1 MLPPYEIKAK
11 DFTHVLR
18 GYAVEEV
25 DEYCAFALD
34 KYTELYRENDALE
47 QRIASLEAELAH
59 FREDE
64 ESIRSALV
72 DAKRASTRIVEEA
85 TERSKVILH
94 SAKLNCDRILS
105 EFRSAVSEER
115 DELLLLRAMVKKF
128 KDDLFATYKTHIEY
142 IERIAPELDSLDESE
157 FSDEA
162 VLRLA
167 VESIKGSIR
176 EDVSTTDGDV
186 PLPTDGADASGA
198 ADGAVAT
205 AAADGDSAAGVAVP
219 NGAATNGAA
228 NAETENATGGNAET
242 ADDAADA
249 CDDST
254 VTDEVGAVDAEN
266 IESDDIAADGAE
278 NIAYDDAAADGAEL
292 ADNAAGADGGI
303 PVIAAAASGTV
314 DGATNGA
321 VSGAADDIVSGAASG
336 AADGSAGVSAG
347 AAASNTAD
355 STAAEQMSIFSD
367 EDELILERGGLGGF
381 DAESADDEEDDF
393 LAFPEELTSH
403 GDDTESDAIGDLLS
417 DIRDDSNG

>member
-11 DFTHVLR
+11 EFTHVLR

-47 QRIASLEAELAH
+47 QKIASLEAELAH

-128 KDDLFATYKTHIEY
+128 KDDLFSAYKTQIEY
-142 IERIAPELDSLDESE
+142 IERIAPELDSLDDSE

-176 EDVSTTDGDV
+176 EDESTADGDI
-186 PLPTDGADASGA
+186 PLPTDDAASDAAEESAQIDSDTAESEASETAGTDELTGQTDSAAEGDVQNADGAAYAAENGGAADEANGDA
-198 ADGAVAT
+198 ADGAALDAV
-205 AAADGDSAAGVAVP
+205 DDEQIDSA
-219 NGAATNGAA
+219 
-228 NAETENATGGNAET
+228 GG
-242 ADDAADA
+242 
-249 CDDST
+249 
-254 VTDEVGAVDAEN
+254 
-266 IESDDIAADGAE
+266 
-278 NIAYDDAAADGAEL
+278 
-292 ADNAAGADGGI
+292 
-303 PVIAAAASGTV
+303 
-314 DGATNGA
+314 
-321 VSGAADDIVSGAASG
+321 ADDIPTDGDAPDDMDADIAEDGADSSGPASNNASVG
-336 AADGSAGVSAG
+336 TETSIPVMNADSGTAGV
-347 AAASNTAD
+347 
-355 STAAEQMSIFSD
+355 QMSLFSD
-367 EDELILERGGLGGF
+367 EDELVLERSELGGF
-381 DAESADDEEDDF
+381 DAEMPDENDEDDDF
-393 LAFPEELTSH
+393 LAFPEELGSAPDNST
-403 GDDTESDAIGDLLS
+403 GDELNSLID
-417 DIRDDSNG
+417 DIRGEEDD

>member
-11 DFTHVLR
+11 EFTHVLR

-47 QRIASLEAELAH
+47 QKIASLEAELAH

-128 KDDLFATYKTHIEY
+128 KDDLFSAYKTHIEY

-176 EDVSTTDGDV
+176 EDESTADGDI
-186 PLPTDGADASGA
+186 PLPTDDAASDAAEEAAQIDSDTAESEATETAGTDELTGRTDSAAEGDVQNADGAAYAAENGGAADESNGDA
-198 ADGAVAT
+198 ADGAALDAV
-205 AAADGDSAAGVAVP
+205 DDEQIDSA
-219 NGAATNGAA
+219 
-228 NAETENATGGNAET
+228 GG
-242 ADDAADA
+242 
-249 CDDST
+249 
-254 VTDEVGAVDAEN
+254 
-266 IESDDIAADGAE
+266 
-278 NIAYDDAAADGAEL
+278 
-292 ADNAAGADGGI
+292 
-303 PVIAAAASGTV
+303 
-314 DGATNGA
+314 
-321 VSGAADDIVSGAASG
+321 ADDIPTDGDAPDDMDADIAEDGADSSGPASNNASVG
-336 AADGSAGVSAG
+336 TETSIPVMNADSGTAGV
-347 AAASNTAD
+347 
-355 STAAEQMSIFSD
+355 QMSLFSD
-367 EDELILERGGLGGF
+367 EDELVLERSELGGF
-381 DAESADDEEDDF
+381 DAEMPDENDEDDDF
-393 LAFPEELTSH
+393 LAFPEELGSAPDNST
-403 GDDTESDAIGDLLS
+403 GDELNSLIDDIRGESDD
-417 DIRDDSNG
+417 

>member
-11 DFTHVLR
+11 EFTHVLR

-47 QRIASLEAELAH
+47 QKIASLEAELAH

-128 KDDLFATYKTHIEY
+128 KDDLFSAYKTHIEY

-176 EDVSTTDGDV
+176 EDESTADGDI
-186 PLPTDGADASGA
+186 PLPTDDAASDAAEEAAQIDSDTAESEATETAGTDELTGQTDSAAEGDVQNADGAAYAAENGGVADESNGDA
-198 ADGAVAT
+198 ADGAALDAV
-205 AAADGDSAAGVAVP
+205 DDEQIDSA
-219 NGAATNGAA
+219 
-228 NAETENATGGNAET
+228 GG
-242 ADDAADA
+242 
-249 CDDST
+249 
-254 VTDEVGAVDAEN
+254 
-266 IESDDIAADGAE
+266 
-278 NIAYDDAAADGAEL
+278 
-292 ADNAAGADGGI
+292 
-303 PVIAAAASGTV
+303 
-314 DGATNGA
+314 
-321 VSGAADDIVSGAASG
+321 ADDIPTDGDAPDDMDADIAEDGADSS
-336 AADGSAGVSAG
+336 GSASNN
-347 AAASNTAD
+347 ASVGTETSIPVMNAD
-355 STAAEQMSIFSD
+355 SGTAGVQMSLFSD
-367 EDELILERGGLGGF
+367 EDELVLERSELGGF
-381 DAESADDEEDDF
+381 DAEMPDENDEDDDF
-393 LAFPEELTSH
+393 LAFPEELGSAPDNST
-403 GDDTESDAIGDLLS
+403 GDELNSLIDDIRGESDD
-417 DIRDDSNG
+417 

>member
-11 DFTHVLR
+11 EFTHVLR

-47 QRIASLEAELAH
+47 QKIASLEAELAH

-128 KDDLFATYKTHIEY
+128 KDDLFSAYKTHIEY

-176 EDVSTTDGDV
+176 EDESTADGDI
-186 PLPTDGADASGA
+186 PLPTDDAASDAAEEATQIDSDTAESEATETAGTDELTGQTGSAAEGDVQNADGAAYAAENGGVADESNGDA
-198 ADGAVAT
+198 ADGAALDAV
-205 AAADGDSAAGVAVP
+205 DDEQIDSA
-219 NGAATNGAA
+219 
-228 NAETENATGGNAET
+228 GG
-242 ADDAADA
+242 
-249 CDDST
+249 
-254 VTDEVGAVDAEN
+254 
-266 IESDDIAADGAE
+266 
-278 NIAYDDAAADGAEL
+278 
-292 ADNAAGADGGI
+292 
-303 PVIAAAASGTV
+303 
-314 DGATNGA
+314 
-321 VSGAADDIVSGAASG
+321 ADDIPTDGDAPDDMDADIAEDGADSSGP
-336 AADGSAGVSAG
+336 
-347 AAASNTAD
+347 ASNNASVGTETSIPVMNAD
-355 STAAEQMSIFSD
+355 SGTAGGQMSLFSD
-367 EDELILERGGLGGF
+367 EDELVLERSELGGF
-381 DAESADDEEDDF
+381 DAEMPDENDEDDDF
-393 LAFPEELTSH
+393 LAFPEELGSAPDNST
-403 GDDTESDAIGDLLS
+403 GDELNSLIDDIRGESDD
-417 DIRDDSNG
+417 

>member
-11 DFTHVLR
+11 EFTHVLR

-47 QRIASLEAELAH
+47 QKIASLEAELAH

-128 KDDLFATYKTHIEY
+128 KDDLFSAYKTHIEY

-176 EDVSTTDGDV
+176 EDESTADGDI
-186 PLPTDGADASGA
+186 PLPTDDAASDAAEEAAQIDSDTAESEATETAGTDELTGQTDSAAEGDVQNADGAAYAAENGGVADESNGDA
-198 ADGAVAT
+198 ADGAAFDAV
-205 AAADGDSAAGVAVP
+205 DDEQIDSA
-219 NGAATNGAA
+219 
-228 NAETENATGGNAET
+228 GG
-242 ADDAADA
+242 
-249 CDDST
+249 
-254 VTDEVGAVDAEN
+254 
-266 IESDDIAADGAE
+266 
-278 NIAYDDAAADGAEL
+278 
-292 ADNAAGADGGI
+292 
-303 PVIAAAASGTV
+303 
-314 DGATNGA
+314 
-321 VSGAADDIVSGAASG
+321 ADDIPTDGDAPDDMDADIAEDGADSS
-336 AADGSAGVSAG
+336 GSASNN
-347 AAASNTAD
+347 ASVGTETSIPVMNAD
-355 STAAEQMSIFSD
+355 SGTAGVQMSLFSD
-367 EDELILERGGLGGF
+367 EDELVLERSELGGF
-381 DAESADDEEDDF
+381 DAEMPDENDEDDDF
-393 LAFPEELTSH
+393 LAFPEELGSAPDNST
-403 GDDTESDAIGDLLS
+403 GDELNSLLDDIRGESDD
-417 DIRDDSNG
+417 

>member
-11 DFTHVLR
+11 EFTHVLR

-47 QRIASLEAELAH
+47 QKIASLEAELAH

-128 KDDLFATYKTHIEY
+128 KDDLFFAYKTHIEY

-176 EDVSTTDGDV
+176 EDESTADGDI
-186 PLPTDGADASGA
+186 PLPTDDAASDAAEEAAQIDSDTAESEATETAGTDELTGQTDSAAEGDVQNADGAAYAAENGGAADESNGDA
-198 ADGAVAT
+198 ADGAALDAV
-205 AAADGDSAAGVAVP
+205 DDEQIDSA
-219 NGAATNGAA
+219 
-228 NAETENATGGNAET
+228 GG
-242 ADDAADA
+242 
-249 CDDST
+249 
-254 VTDEVGAVDAEN
+254 
-266 IESDDIAADGAE
+266 
-278 NIAYDDAAADGAEL
+278 
-292 ADNAAGADGGI
+292 
-303 PVIAAAASGTV
+303 
-314 DGATNGA
+314 
-321 VSGAADDIVSGAASG
+321 ADDIPTDGDAPDDMDADIAEDGADSSGPASNNASVG
-336 AADGSAGVSAG
+336 TETSIPVMNADSGIAGV
-347 AAASNTAD
+347 
-355 STAAEQMSIFSD
+355 QMSLFSD
-367 EDELILERGGLGGF
+367 EDELVLERSELGGF
-381 DAESADDEEDDF
+381 DAEMPDENDEDDDF
-393 LAFPEELTSH
+393 LAFPEELGSAPDNST
-403 GDDTESDAIGDLLS
+403 GDELNSLLD
-417 DIRDDSNG
+417 DIRGGPDD

>member
-198 ADGAVAT
+198 AANVT
-205 AAADGDSAAGVAVP
+205 AETTDDSAVSA
-219 NGAATNGAA
+219 AATNDAA
-228 NAETENATGGNAET
+228 NAETENATGNIAET
-242 ADDAADA
+242 ADDAAEASDA
-249 CDDST
+249 PA
-254 VTDEVGAVDAEN
+254 VTDEGGATEEVGTVDDGHETDETGAVDAEN
-266 IESDDIAADGAE
+266 IEPDG
-278 NIAYDDAAADGAEL
+278 I
-292 ADNAAGADGGI
+292 
-303 PVIAAAASGTV
+303 ASG
-314 DGATNGA
+314 
-321 VSGAADDIVSGAASG
+321 SAD
-336 AADGSAGVSAG
+336 

-355 STAAEQMSIFSD
+355 STAAEQMSLFSD
-367 EDELILERGGLGGF
+367 EDELILDRGEPGVF

-403 GDDTESDAIGDLLS
+403 SDDTESDAIGDLLS

>member
-11 DFTHVLR
+11 EFTHVLR

-25 DEYCAFALD
+25 DEYCTFALD

-47 QRIASLEAELAH
+47 QKIASLESELAH

-128 KDDLFATYKTHIEY
+128 KDDLFSAYKTHIEY

-176 EDVSTTDGDV
+176 EDESTADGDI
-186 PLPTDGADASGA
+186 PLPTDDAASDAAEEATQIDSDTAESEATETAGTDELTGQTDSAAEGDVQNADGAAYAAENGGVADESNGDA
-198 ADGAVAT
+198 ADGAALDAV
-205 AAADGDSAAGVAVP
+205 DDEQIDSA
-219 NGAATNGAA
+219 
-228 NAETENATGGNAET
+228 GG
-242 ADDAADA
+242 
-249 CDDST
+249 
-254 VTDEVGAVDAEN
+254 
-266 IESDDIAADGAE
+266 
-278 NIAYDDAAADGAEL
+278 
-292 ADNAAGADGGI
+292 
-303 PVIAAAASGTV
+303 
-314 DGATNGA
+314 
-321 VSGAADDIVSGAASG
+321 ADDIPTDGDAPDDMDADIAEDGADSSGPASNNASVG
-336 AADGSAGVSAG
+336 TETSIPVMNSDSGTAGV
-347 AAASNTAD
+347 
-355 STAAEQMSIFSD
+355 QMSLFSD
-367 EDELILERGGLGGF
+367 EDELVLERSELGGF
-381 DAESADDEEDDF
+381 DAEMPDENDEDDDF
-393 LAFPEELTSH
+393 LAFPEELGSAPDNST
-403 GDDTESDAIGDLLS
+403 GDELNSLIDDIRGESDD
-417 DIRDDSNG
+417 

>member
-11 DFTHVLR
+11 EFTHVLR

-47 QRIASLEAELAH
+47 QKIASLEAELAH

-128 KDDLFATYKTHIEY
+128 KDDLFSAYKTHIEY

-176 EDVSTTDGDV
+176 EDESTADGDI
-186 PLPTDGADASGA
+186 PLPTDDAASDAAEEAAQIDSDTAESEATETAGTDELTGQTDSAAEGDVQNADGAAYAAENGGVADESNGDA
-198 ADGAVAT
+198 ADGAALDAV
-205 AAADGDSAAGVAVP
+205 DDEQIDSA
-219 NGAATNGAA
+219 
-228 NAETENATGGNAET
+228 GG
-242 ADDAADA
+242 
-249 CDDST
+249 
-254 VTDEVGAVDAEN
+254 
-266 IESDDIAADGAE
+266 
-278 NIAYDDAAADGAEL
+278 
-292 ADNAAGADGGI
+292 
-303 PVIAAAASGTV
+303 
-314 DGATNGA
+314 
-321 VSGAADDIVSGAASG
+321 ADDIPTDGDAPDDMDADIAEDSADSSGPASNNASVG
-336 AADGSAGVSAG
+336 TETSIPVMNADSGTAGV
-347 AAASNTAD
+347 
-355 STAAEQMSIFSD
+355 QMSLFSD
-367 EDELILERGGLGGF
+367 EDELVLERSELGGF
-381 DAESADDEEDDF
+381 DAEMPDENDEDDDF
-393 LAFPEELTSH
+393 LAFPEELGSAPDNST
-403 GDDTESDAIGDLLS
+403 GDELNSLLD
-417 DIRDDSNG
+417 DIRGGSDD

>member
-11 DFTHVLR
+11 EFTHVLR

-47 QRIASLEAELAH
+47 QKIASLEAELAH

-128 KDDLFATYKTHIEY
+128 KDDLFSAYKTHIEY

-176 EDVSTTDGDV
+176 EDESTADGDI
-186 PLPTDGADASGA
+186 PLPTDDAASDAAEEAAQIDSDTAESEATETAGTDELTGQTDSAAEGDVQNADGAAYAAENGGVADESNGDA
-198 ADGAVAT
+198 ADGAALDAV
-205 AAADGDSAAGVAVP
+205 DDEQIDSA
-219 NGAATNGAA
+219 
-228 NAETENATGGNAET
+228 GG
-242 ADDAADA
+242 
-249 CDDST
+249 
-254 VTDEVGAVDAEN
+254 
-266 IESDDIAADGAE
+266 
-278 NIAYDDAAADGAEL
+278 
-292 ADNAAGADGGI
+292 
-303 PVIAAAASGTV
+303 
-314 DGATNGA
+314 
-321 VSGAADDIVSGAASG
+321 ADDIPTDGDAPDDMDADIAEDGADSSGPASNNASVG
-336 AADGSAGVSAG
+336 TETSITVMNADSGTAGV
-347 AAASNTAD
+347 
-355 STAAEQMSIFSD
+355 QMSLFSD
-367 EDELILERGGLGGF
+367 EDELVLERSELGGF
-381 DAESADDEEDDF
+381 DAEMPDENDEDDDF
-393 LAFPEELTSH
+393 LAFPEELGSAPDNST
-403 GDDTESDAIGDLLS
+403 GDELNSLLDDIRGESDD
-417 DIRDDSNG
+417 

>member
-11 DFTHVLR
+11 EFTHVLR

-47 QRIASLEAELAH
+47 QKIASLEAELAH

-128 KDDLFATYKTHIEY
+128 KDDLFSAYKTHIEY

-176 EDVSTTDGDV
+176 EDESTADGDI
-186 PLPTDGADASGA
+186 PLPTDDAASDAAEEAAQIDSDTAESEATEIAGTDELTGQTDSAAEGDVQNADGAAYAAENGGVADESNGDA
-198 ADGAVAT
+198 ADGAALDAV
-205 AAADGDSAAGVAVP
+205 DDEQIDSA
-219 NGAATNGAA
+219 
-228 NAETENATGGNAET
+228 GG
-242 ADDAADA
+242 
-249 CDDST
+249 
-254 VTDEVGAVDAEN
+254 
-266 IESDDIAADGAE
+266 
-278 NIAYDDAAADGAEL
+278 
-292 ADNAAGADGGI
+292 
-303 PVIAAAASGTV
+303 
-314 DGATNGA
+314 
-321 VSGAADDIVSGAASG
+321 ADDIPTDGDAPDDMDADIAEDGADSS
-336 AADGSAGVSAG
+336 GSASNN
-347 AAASNTAD
+347 ASVGTETSIPVMNAD
-355 STAAEQMSIFSD
+355 SGTAGVQMSLFSD
-367 EDELILERGGLGGF
+367 EDELVLERSELGGF
-381 DAESADDEEDDF
+381 DAEMPDENDEDDDF
-393 LAFPEELTSH
+393 LAFPEELGSAPDNST
-403 GDDTESDAIGDLLS
+403 GDELNSLLD
-417 DIRDDSNG
+417 DIRGGSDD

>member
-11 DFTHVLR
+11 EFTHVLR

-47 QRIASLEAELAH
+47 QKIASLEAELAH

-128 KDDLFATYKTHIEY
+128 KDDLFSAYKTHIEY

-176 EDVSTTDGDV
+176 EDESTADGDI
-186 PLPTDGADASGA
+186 PLPTDDAASDAAEEATQIDSDTAESEATETAGTDELTGQTDSAAECDVQNADGAAYAAENGGVADESNGDA
-198 ADGAVAT
+198 ADGAALDAV
-205 AAADGDSAAGVAVP
+205 DDEQIDSA
-219 NGAATNGAA
+219 
-228 NAETENATGGNAET
+228 GG
-242 ADDAADA
+242 
-249 CDDST
+249 
-254 VTDEVGAVDAEN
+254 
-266 IESDDIAADGAE
+266 
-278 NIAYDDAAADGAEL
+278 
-292 ADNAAGADGGI
+292 
-303 PVIAAAASGTV
+303 
-314 DGATNGA
+314 
-321 VSGAADDIVSGAASG
+321 ADDIPTDGDAPDDMDADIAEDGADSSGPASNNASVG
-336 AADGSAGVSAG
+336 TETSIPVMNSDSGTAGV
-347 AAASNTAD
+347 
-355 STAAEQMSIFSD
+355 QMSLFSD
-367 EDELILERGGLGGF
+367 EDELVLERSELGGF
-381 DAESADDEEDDF
+381 DAEMPDENDEDDDF
-393 LAFPEELTSH
+393 LAFPEELGSAPDNST
-403 GDDTESDAIGDLLS
+403 GDELNSLIDDIRGESDD
-417 DIRDDSNG
+417 

>member
-11 DFTHVLR
+11 EFTHVLR

-47 QRIASLEAELAH
+47 QKIASLEAELAH

-128 KDDLFATYKTHIEY
+128 KDDLFSAYKTHIEY

-157 FSDEA
+157 FSDDA

-176 EDVSTTDGDV
+176 EDESTADGDI
-186 PLPTDGADASGA
+186 PLPTDDAASDAAEEAAQIDSDTAESEATETAGTDELTGQTDSAAEGDVQNADGAAYAAENGGVADESNGDA
-198 ADGAVAT
+198 ADGAALDAV
-205 AAADGDSAAGVAVP
+205 DDEQIDSA
-219 NGAATNGAA
+219 
-228 NAETENATGGNAET
+228 GG
-242 ADDAADA
+242 
-249 CDDST
+249 
-254 VTDEVGAVDAEN
+254 
-266 IESDDIAADGAE
+266 
-278 NIAYDDAAADGAEL
+278 
-292 ADNAAGADGGI
+292 
-303 PVIAAAASGTV
+303 
-314 DGATNGA
+314 
-321 VSGAADDIVSGAASG
+321 ADDIPTDGDAPDDMDADIAEDGADSSGPASNNASVG
-336 AADGSAGVSAG
+336 TETSIPVMNADSGTAGV
-347 AAASNTAD
+347 
-355 STAAEQMSIFSD
+355 QMSLFSD
-367 EDELILERGGLGGF
+367 EDELVLERSELGGF
-381 DAESADDEEDDF
+381 DAEMPDENDEDDDF
-393 LAFPEELTSH
+393 LAFPEELGSAPDNST
-403 GDDTESDAIGDLLS
+403 GDELNSLLDDIRGESDD
-417 DIRDDSNG
+417 

>member
-11 DFTHVLR
+11 EFTHVLR

-47 QRIASLEAELAH
+47 QKIASLEAELAH

-105 EFRSAVSEER
+105 ECRSAVSEER

-128 KDDLFATYKTHIEY
+128 KDDLFSAYKTHIEY

-176 EDVSTTDGDV
+176 EDESTADGDI
-186 PLPTDGADASGA
+186 PLPTDDAASDAAEEAAQIDSDTAESEATETAGTDELTGQTDSAAEGDVQNADGAAYAAENGGVADESNGDA
-198 ADGAVAT
+198 ADGAALDAV
-205 AAADGDSAAGVAVP
+205 DDEQIDSA
-219 NGAATNGAA
+219 
-228 NAETENATGGNAET
+228 GG
-242 ADDAADA
+242 
-249 CDDST
+249 
-254 VTDEVGAVDAEN
+254 
-266 IESDDIAADGAE
+266 
-278 NIAYDDAAADGAEL
+278 
-292 ADNAAGADGGI
+292 
-303 PVIAAAASGTV
+303 
-314 DGATNGA
+314 
-321 VSGAADDIVSGAASG
+321 ADDIPTDGDAPDDMDADIAEDGADSSGPASNNASVG
-336 AADGSAGVSAG
+336 TETSIPVMNADSGTAGV
-347 AAASNTAD
+347 
-355 STAAEQMSIFSD
+355 QMSLFSD
-367 EDELILERGGLGGF
+367 EDELVLERSELGGF
-381 DAESADDEEDDF
+381 DAEMPDENDEDDDF
-393 LAFPEELTSH
+393 LAFPEELGSAPDNST
-403 GDDTESDAIGDLLS
+403 GDELNSLLDDIRGESDD
-417 DIRDDSNG
+417 

>member
-11 DFTHVLR
+11 EFTHVLR

-47 QRIASLEAELAH
+47 QKIASLEAELAH

-128 KDDLFATYKTHIEY
+128 KDDLFSAYKTHIEY

-176 EDVSTTDGDV
+176 EDESTADGDI
-186 PLPTDGADASGA
+186 PLPTDDAASDAAEEAAQIDSDTAESEATETAGTDELTGQTDSAAEGDVQNADGAAYAAENGGVADDSNGDA
-198 ADGAVAT
+198 ADGAALDAV
-205 AAADGDSAAGVAVP
+205 DDEQIDSA
-219 NGAATNGAA
+219 
-228 NAETENATGGNAET
+228 GG
-242 ADDAADA
+242 
-249 CDDST
+249 
-254 VTDEVGAVDAEN
+254 
-266 IESDDIAADGAE
+266 
-278 NIAYDDAAADGAEL
+278 
-292 ADNAAGADGGI
+292 
-303 PVIAAAASGTV
+303 
-314 DGATNGA
+314 
-321 VSGAADDIVSGAASG
+321 ADDIPTDGDAPDDMDADIAEDGADSSGPASNNASVG
-336 AADGSAGVSAG
+336 TETSIPVMNADSGTAGV
-347 AAASNTAD
+347 
-355 STAAEQMSIFSD
+355 QMSLFSD
-367 EDELILERGGLGGF
+367 EDELVLERSELGGF
-381 DAESADDEEDDF
+381 DAEMPDENDEDDDF
-393 LAFPEELTSH
+393 LAFPEELGSAPDNST
-403 GDDTESDAIGDLLS
+403 GDELNSLLDDIRGESDD
-417 DIRDDSNG
+417 

>member
-11 DFTHVLR
+11 EFTHVLR

-47 QRIASLEAELAH
+47 QKIASLEAELAH

-128 KDDLFATYKTHIEY
+128 KDDLFSAYKTHIEY

-176 EDVSTTDGDV
+176 EDESTADGDI
-186 PLPTDGADASGA
+186 PLPTDDAASDAAEEAAQIDSDTAESEATETAGTDELTGQTDSAAEGDVQNADGAADAAENGGAADESNGDA
-198 ADGAVAT
+198 ADGAALDAV
-205 AAADGDSAAGVAVP
+205 DDEQIDSA
-219 NGAATNGAA
+219 
-228 NAETENATGGNAET
+228 GG
-242 ADDAADA
+242 
-249 CDDST
+249 
-254 VTDEVGAVDAEN
+254 
-266 IESDDIAADGAE
+266 
-278 NIAYDDAAADGAEL
+278 
-292 ADNAAGADGGI
+292 
-303 PVIAAAASGTV
+303 
-314 DGATNGA
+314 
-321 VSGAADDIVSGAASG
+321 ADDIPTDGDAPDDMDADIAEDGADSSGPASNNASVG
-336 AADGSAGVSAG
+336 TETSIPVMNADSGTAGV
-347 AAASNTAD
+347 
-355 STAAEQMSIFSD
+355 QMSLFSD
-367 EDELILERGGLGGF
+367 EDELVLERSELGGGF
-381 DAESADDEEDDF
+381 DAEMPDENDEDDDF
-393 LAFPEELTSH
+393 LAFPEELGSAPDNST
-403 GDDTESDAIGDLLS
+403 GDELNSLLDDIRGESDG
-417 DIRDDSNG
+417 

>member
-1 MLPPYEIKAK
+1 M
-11 DFTHVLR
+11 LR

-47 QRIASLEAELAH
+47 QKIASLEAELAH

-128 KDDLFATYKTHIEY
+128 KDDLFSAYKTHIEY

-176 EDVSTTDGDV
+176 EDESTADGDI
-186 PLPTDGADASGA
+186 PLPTDDAASDAAEEAAQIDSDTAESEATETAGTDELTGQTDSAAEGDVQNADGAAYAAENGGVADESNGDA
-198 ADGAVAT
+198 ADGAALDAV
-205 AAADGDSAAGVAVP
+205 DDEQIDSA
-219 NGAATNGAA
+219 
-228 NAETENATGGNAET
+228 GG
-242 ADDAADA
+242 
-249 CDDST
+249 
-254 VTDEVGAVDAEN
+254 
-266 IESDDIAADGAE
+266 
-278 NIAYDDAAADGAEL
+278 
-292 ADNAAGADGGI
+292 
-303 PVIAAAASGTV
+303 
-314 DGATNGA
+314 
-321 VSGAADDIVSGAASG
+321 ADDIPTDGDAPDDMDADIAEDGADSSGPASNNASVG
-336 AADGSAGVSAG
+336 TETSIPVMNADSGTAGV
-347 AAASNTAD
+347 
-355 STAAEQMSIFSD
+355 QMSLFSD
-367 EDELILERGGLGGF
+367 EDELVLERSELGGF
-381 DAESADDEEDDF
+381 DAEMPDENDEDDDF
-393 LAFPEELTSH
+393 LAFPEELGSSPDNST
-403 GDDTESDAIGDLLS
+403 GDELNSLLDDIRGESDD
-417 DIRDDSNG
+417 

>member
-11 DFTHVLR
+11 EFTHVLR

-47 QRIASLEAELAH
+47 QKIASLEAELAH

-128 KDDLFATYKTHIEY
+128 KDDLFSAYKTHIEY

-176 EDVSTTDGDV
+176 EDESTADGDI
-186 PLPTDGADASGA
+186 PLPTDDAASDAAEEATQIDSDTAESEATETAGTDELTGQTDSAAEGDVQNADGAAYAAENGGVADESNGDA
-198 ADGAVAT
+198 ADGAALDAV
-205 AAADGDSAAGVAVP
+205 DDEQIDSA
-219 NGAATNGAA
+219 
-228 NAETENATGGNAET
+228 GG
-242 ADDAADA
+242 
-249 CDDST
+249 
-254 VTDEVGAVDAEN
+254 
-266 IESDDIAADGAE
+266 
-278 NIAYDDAAADGAEL
+278 
-292 ADNAAGADGGI
+292 
-303 PVIAAAASGTV
+303 
-314 DGATNGA
+314 
-321 VSGAADDIVSGAASG
+321 ADDIPTDGDAPDDMDADIAEDGADSS
-336 AADGSAGVSAG
+336 GSASNN
-347 AAASNTAD
+347 ASVGTETSIPVMNAD
-355 STAAEQMSIFSD
+355 SGTAGVQMSLFSD
-367 EDELILERGGLGGF
+367 EDELVLERSELGGF
-381 DAESADDEEDDF
+381 DAEMPDENDEDDDF
-393 LAFPEELTSH
+393 LAFPEELGSAPDNST
-403 GDDTESDAIGDLLS
+403 GDELNSLIDDIRGESDD
-417 DIRDDSNG
+417 

>member
-11 DFTHVLR
+11 EFTHVLR

-47 QRIASLEAELAH
+47 QKIASLEAELAH

-128 KDDLFATYKTHIEY
+128 KDDLFSAYKTHIEY

-176 EDVSTTDGDV
+176 EDESTADGDI
-186 PLPTDGADASGA
+186 PLPTDDAASDAAEEAAQIDSDTAESEATETAGTDELTGQTDSAAEGDVQNADGAAYAAENGGVADESNGDA
-198 ADGAVAT
+198 ADGAALDAV
-205 AAADGDSAAGVAVP
+205 DDEQIDSA
-219 NGAATNGAA
+219 
-228 NAETENATGGNAET
+228 GG
-242 ADDAADA
+242 
-249 CDDST
+249 
-254 VTDEVGAVDAEN
+254 
-266 IESDDIAADGAE
+266 
-278 NIAYDDAAADGAEL
+278 
-292 ADNAAGADGGI
+292 
-303 PVIAAAASGTV
+303 
-314 DGATNGA
+314 
-321 VSGAADDIVSGAASG
+321 ADDIPTDGDAPDDMDADIAEDGADSSGPASNNASVG
-336 AADGSAGVSAG
+336 TETSIPVMNADSGTAGV
-347 AAASNTAD
+347 
-355 STAAEQMSIFSD
+355 QMSLFSD
-367 EDELILERGGLGGF
+367 EDELVLERSELGGF
-381 DAESADDEEDDF
+381 DAEMPDENDEDADF
-393 LAFPEELTSH
+393 LAFPEELGSAPDNST
-403 GDDTESDAIGDLLS
+403 GDELNSLID
-417 DIRDDSNG
+417 DIRG

>member
-11 DFTHVLR
+11 EFTHVLR

-47 QRIASLEAELAH
+47 QKIASLEAELAH

-128 KDDLFATYKTHIEY
+128 KDDLFSAYKTHIEY

-176 EDVSTTDGDV
+176 EDESTADGDI
-186 PLPTDGADASGA
+186 PLPTDDAASDAAEEAAQIDSDTAESEATETAGTDELTGQTDSAAEGDVQNADGAAYAAENGGVADESNGDA
-198 ADGAVAT
+198 ADGAALDAV
-205 AAADGDSAAGVAVP
+205 DDEQIDSA
-219 NGAATNGAA
+219 
-228 NAETENATGGNAET
+228 GG
-242 ADDAADA
+242 
-249 CDDST
+249 
-254 VTDEVGAVDAEN
+254 
-266 IESDDIAADGAE
+266 
-278 NIAYDDAAADGAEL
+278 
-292 ADNAAGADGGI
+292 
-303 PVIAAAASGTV
+303 
-314 DGATNGA
+314 
-321 VSGAADDIVSGAASG
+321 ADDIPTDGDAPDDMDADIAEDSADSSGPASNNASVG
-336 AADGSAGVSAG
+336 TETSIPVMNSDSGTAGV
-347 AAASNTAD
+347 
-355 STAAEQMSIFSD
+355 QMSLFSD
-367 EDELILERGGLGGF
+367 EDELVLERSELGGF
-381 DAESADDEEDDF
+381 DAEMPDENDEDDDF
-393 LAFPEELTSH
+393 LAFPEELGSAPDNST
-403 GDDTESDAIGDLLS
+403 GDELNSLIDDIRGESDD
-417 DIRDDSNG
+417 

>member
-198 ADGAVAT
+198 AANVT
-205 AAADGDSAAGVAVP
+205 AEAADDSAVSA
-219 NGAATNGAA
+219 AATNDAA
-228 NAETENATGGNAET
+228 NAETENATGDIAET
-242 ADDAADA
+242 ADDAANA

-321 VSGAADDIVSGAASG
+321 VSG

>member
-1 MLPPYEIKAK
+1 M
-11 DFTHVLR
+11 LR

-47 QRIASLEAELAH
+47 QKIASLEAELAH

-128 KDDLFATYKTHIEY
+128 KDDLFSAYKTHIEY

-176 EDVSTTDGDV
+176 EDESTADGDI
-186 PLPTDGADASGA
+186 PLPTDDAASDAAEEATQIDSDTAESEATETAGTDELTGQTGSAAEGDVQNADGAAYAAENGGVADESNGDA
-198 ADGAVAT
+198 ADGAALDAV
-205 AAADGDSAAGVAVP
+205 DDEQIDSA
-219 NGAATNGAA
+219 
-228 NAETENATGGNAET
+228 GG
-242 ADDAADA
+242 
-249 CDDST
+249 
-254 VTDEVGAVDAEN
+254 
-266 IESDDIAADGAE
+266 
-278 NIAYDDAAADGAEL
+278 
-292 ADNAAGADGGI
+292 
-303 PVIAAAASGTV
+303 
-314 DGATNGA
+314 
-321 VSGAADDIVSGAASG
+321 ADDIPTDGDAPDDMDADIAEDGADSSGP
-336 AADGSAGVSAG
+336 
-347 AAASNTAD
+347 ASNNASVGTETSIPVMNAD
-355 STAAEQMSIFSD
+355 SGTAGGQMSLFSD
-367 EDELILERGGLGGF
+367 EDELVLERSELGGV
-381 DAESADDEEDDF
+381 DAEMRDENDEDDDF
-393 LAFPEELTSH
+393 LAFPEELGSAPDNST
-403 GDDTESDAIGDLLS
+403 GDELNSLIDDIRGESDD
-417 DIRDDSNG
+417 

>member
-11 DFTHVLR
+11 EFTHVLR

-47 QRIASLEAELAH
+47 QKIASLEAELAH

-128 KDDLFATYKTHIEY
+128 KDDLFSAYKTHIEY

-176 EDVSTTDGDV
+176 EDESTADGDI
-186 PLPTDGADASGA
+186 PLPTDDAASDAAEEATQIDSDTAESEATETAGTDELTGQTDSAAEGDVQNADGAAYAAENGGVADESNGDA
-198 ADGAVAT
+198 ADGAALDAV
-205 AAADGDSAAGVAVP
+205 DDEQIDSA
-219 NGAATNGAA
+219 
-228 NAETENATGGNAET
+228 GG
-242 ADDAADA
+242 
-249 CDDST
+249 
-254 VTDEVGAVDAEN
+254 
-266 IESDDIAADGAE
+266 
-278 NIAYDDAAADGAEL
+278 
-292 ADNAAGADGGI
+292 
-303 PVIAAAASGTV
+303 
-314 DGATNGA
+314 
-321 VSGAADDIVSGAASG
+321 ADDIPTDGDAPDDMDADIAEDGADSS
-336 AADGSAGVSAG
+336 GSASNN
-347 AAASNTAD
+347 ASVGTETSIPVMNAD
-355 STAAEQMSIFSD
+355 SGTAGVQMSLFSD
-367 EDELILERGGLGGF
+367 EDELVLERSELGGF
-381 DAESADDEEDDF
+381 DAEMPDENDEDDDF
-393 LAFPEELTSH
+393 LAFPEELGSAPDNST
-403 GDDTESDAIGDLLS
+403 GDELNSLLDDIRGESDD
-417 DIRDDSNG
+417 

>member
-11 DFTHVLR
+11 EFTHVLS

-47 QRIASLEAELAH
+47 QKIASLEAELAH

-128 KDDLFATYKTHIEY
+128 KDDLFSAYKTHIEY

-176 EDVSTTDGDV
+176 EDESTADGDI
-186 PLPTDGADASGA
+186 PLPTDDAASDAAEEAAQIDSDTAESEATETAGTDELTGQTDSAAEGDVQNADGAAYAAENGGVADESNGEA
-198 ADGAVAT
+198 ADGAALDAV
-205 AAADGDSAAGVAVP
+205 DDEQIDSA
-219 NGAATNGAA
+219 
-228 NAETENATGGNAET
+228 GG
-242 ADDAADA
+242 
-249 CDDST
+249 
-254 VTDEVGAVDAEN
+254 
-266 IESDDIAADGAE
+266 
-278 NIAYDDAAADGAEL
+278 
-292 ADNAAGADGGI
+292 
-303 PVIAAAASGTV
+303 
-314 DGATNGA
+314 
-321 VSGAADDIVSGAASG
+321 ADDIPTDGDAPDDMDADIAEDGADSSGPASNNASVG
-336 AADGSAGVSAG
+336 TETSIPVMNADSGTAGV
-347 AAASNTAD
+347 
-355 STAAEQMSIFSD
+355 QMSLFSD
-367 EDELILERGGLGGF
+367 EDELVLERSELGGF
-381 DAESADDEEDDF
+381 DAEMPDENDEDDDF
-393 LAFPEELTSH
+393 LAFPEELGSAPDNST
-403 GDDTESDAIGDLLS
+403 GDELNSLIDDIRGESDD
-417 DIRDDSNG
+417 

>member
-11 DFTHVLR
+11 EFTHVLR

-47 QRIASLEAELAH
+47 QKIASLEAELAH

-128 KDDLFATYKTHIEY
+128 KDDLFSAYKTHIEY

-176 EDVSTTDGDV
+176 EDESTADGDI
-186 PLPTDGADASGA
+186 PLPTDDAASDAAEEAAQIDSDTAESEATETAGTDELTGQTDSAAEGDIQDEDGAAYAAENGGVADESNGDA
-198 ADGAVAT
+198 ADGAALDAV
-205 AAADGDSAAGVAVP
+205 DDEQIDSA
-219 NGAATNGAA
+219 
-228 NAETENATGGNAET
+228 GG
-242 ADDAADA
+242 
-249 CDDST
+249 
-254 VTDEVGAVDAEN
+254 
-266 IESDDIAADGAE
+266 
-278 NIAYDDAAADGAEL
+278 
-292 ADNAAGADGGI
+292 
-303 PVIAAAASGTV
+303 
-314 DGATNGA
+314 
-321 VSGAADDIVSGAASG
+321 ADDIPTDGDAPDDMDADIAEDSADSSGPASNNASVG
-336 AADGSAGVSAG
+336 TETSIPVMNADSGTAGV
-347 AAASNTAD
+347 
-355 STAAEQMSIFSD
+355 QMSLFSD
-367 EDELILERGGLGGF
+367 EDELVLERSELGGF
-381 DAESADDEEDDF
+381 DAEMPDENDEDDDF
-393 LAFPEELTSH
+393 LAFPEELGSAPDNST
-403 GDDTESDAIGDLLS
+403 GDELNSLLD
-417 DIRDDSNG
+417 DIRGGSDD

>member
-11 DFTHVLR
+11 EFTHVLR

-47 QRIASLEAELAH
+47 QKIASLEAELAH

-128 KDDLFATYKTHIEY
+128 KDDLFSAYKTHIEY

-176 EDVSTTDGDV
+176 EDESTADGDI
-186 PLPTDGADASGA
+186 PLPTDDAASDAAEEATQIDSDTAESEATETAGTDELTGQTDSAAEGDVQNADGAAYAAENGGVADESNGDA
-198 ADGAVAT
+198 ADGAALDAV
-205 AAADGDSAAGVAVP
+205 DDEQIDSA
-219 NGAATNGAA
+219 
-228 NAETENATGGNAET
+228 GG
-242 ADDAADA
+242 
-249 CDDST
+249 
-254 VTDEVGAVDAEN
+254 
-266 IESDDIAADGAE
+266 
-278 NIAYDDAAADGAEL
+278 
-292 ADNAAGADGGI
+292 
-303 PVIAAAASGTV
+303 
-314 DGATNGA
+314 
-321 VSGAADDIVSGAASG
+321 ADDIPTDGDAPDDMDADIAEDGADSSGPASNNASVG
-336 AADGSAGVSAG
+336 TETSIPVMNADSGTAGV
-347 AAASNTAD
+347 
-355 STAAEQMSIFSD
+355 QMSLFSD
-367 EDELILERGGLGGF
+367 EDELALERSELGGF
-381 DAESADDEEDDF
+381 DAEMPDENDEDDDF
-393 LAFPEELTSH
+393 LAFPEELGSAPDNST
-403 GDDTESDAIGDLLS
+403 GDELNSLLDDIRGESDD
-417 DIRDDSNG
+417 

>member
-11 DFTHVLR
+11 EFTHVLR

-47 QRIASLEAELAH
+47 QKIASLEAELAH

-85 TERSKVILH
+85 TERSKVILR

-128 KDDLFATYKTHIEY
+128 KDDLFSAYKTHIEY

-176 EDVSTTDGDV
+176 EDESTADGDI
-186 PLPTDGADASGA
+186 PLPTDDAASDAAEEAAQIDSDTAESEATETAGTDELTGQTDSAAEGDVQNADGAAYAAENGGVADESNGDA
-198 ADGAVAT
+198 ADGAALDAV
-205 AAADGDSAAGVAVP
+205 DDEQIDSA
-219 NGAATNGAA
+219 
-228 NAETENATGGNAET
+228 GG
-242 ADDAADA
+242 
-249 CDDST
+249 
-254 VTDEVGAVDAEN
+254 
-266 IESDDIAADGAE
+266 
-278 NIAYDDAAADGAEL
+278 
-292 ADNAAGADGGI
+292 
-303 PVIAAAASGTV
+303 
-314 DGATNGA
+314 
-321 VSGAADDIVSGAASG
+321 ADDIPTDGDAPDDMDADIAEDGADSSGPASNNASVG
-336 AADGSAGVSAG
+336 TETSIPVMNADSGTAGV
-347 AAASNTAD
+347 
-355 STAAEQMSIFSD
+355 QMSLFSD
-367 EDELILERGGLGGF
+367 EDELVLERSELGGF
-381 DAESADDEEDDF
+381 DAEMPDENDEDDDF
-393 LAFPEELTSH
+393 LAFPEELGSAPDNST
-403 GDDTESDAIGDLLS
+403 GDELNSLLDDIRGESDD
-417 DIRDDSNG
+417 

>member
-11 DFTHVLR
+11 EFTHVLR

-47 QRIASLEAELAH
+47 QKIASLEAELAH

-128 KDDLFATYKTHIEY
+128 KDDLFSAYKTHIEY

-176 EDVSTTDGDV
+176 EDESTADGDI
-186 PLPTDGADASGA
+186 PLPTDDAASDAAEEAAQIDSDTAESEATETAGTDELTGQTDSAAEGDVQNADGAAYAAENGGVADESNGDA
-198 ADGAVAT
+198 ADGAALDAV
-205 AAADGDSAAGVAVP
+205 DDEQIDSA
-219 NGAATNGAA
+219 
-228 NAETENATGGNAET
+228 GG
-242 ADDAADA
+242 
-249 CDDST
+249 
-254 VTDEVGAVDAEN
+254 
-266 IESDDIAADGAE
+266 
-278 NIAYDDAAADGAEL
+278 
-292 ADNAAGADGGI
+292 
-303 PVIAAAASGTV
+303 
-314 DGATNGA
+314 
-321 VSGAADDIVSGAASG
+321 ADDIPTDGDAPDDMDADIAEDGADSSGPASNNASVG
-336 AADGSAGVSAG
+336 TETSIPVMNADCGTAGV
-347 AAASNTAD
+347 
-355 STAAEQMSIFSD
+355 QMSLFSD
-367 EDELILERGGLGGF
+367 EDELVLERSELGGF
-381 DAESADDEEDDF
+381 DAEMPDENDEDDDF
-393 LAFPEELTSH
+393 LAFPEELGSAPDNST
-403 GDDTESDAIGDLLS
+403 GDELNSLLDDIRGESDD
-417 DIRDDSNG
+417 

>member
-11 DFTHVLR
+11 EFTHVLR

-47 QRIASLEAELAH
+47 QKIASLEAELAH

-128 KDDLFATYKTHIEY
+128 KDDLFSAYKTHIEY

-176 EDVSTTDGDV
+176 EDESTADGDI
-186 PLPTDGADASGA
+186 PLPTDDAASDAAEEAAQIDSDTAESEATETAGTDELTGQTDSAAEGDIQDEDGAAYAAENGGVADESNGDA
-198 ADGAVAT
+198 ADGAALDAV
-205 AAADGDSAAGVAVP
+205 DDEQIDSA
-219 NGAATNGAA
+219 
-228 NAETENATGGNAET
+228 GG
-242 ADDAADA
+242 
-249 CDDST
+249 
-254 VTDEVGAVDAEN
+254 
-266 IESDDIAADGAE
+266 
-278 NIAYDDAAADGAEL
+278 
-292 ADNAAGADGGI
+292 
-303 PVIAAAASGTV
+303 
-314 DGATNGA
+314 
-321 VSGAADDIVSGAASG
+321 ADDIPTDGDAPDDMDADIAEDGADSS
-336 AADGSAGVSAG
+336 GSASNN
-347 AAASNTAD
+347 ASVGTETSIPVMNAD
-355 STAAEQMSIFSD
+355 SGTAGVQMSLFSD
-367 EDELILERGGLGGF
+367 EDELVLERSELGGF
-381 DAESADDEEDDF
+381 DAEMPDENDEDDDF
-393 LAFPEELTSH
+393 LAFPEELGSAPDNST
-403 GDDTESDAIGDLLS
+403 GDELNSLIDDIRGESDD
-417 DIRDDSNG
+417 

>member
-11 DFTHVLR
+11 EFTHVLR

-47 QRIASLEAELAH
+47 QKIASLEAELAH

-128 KDDLFATYKTHIEY
+128 KDDLFSAYKTHIEY

-176 EDVSTTDGDV
+176 EDESTADGDI
-186 PLPTDGADASGA
+186 PLPTDDAASVAAEEATQIDSDTAESEATETAGTDELTGQTGSAAEGDVQNADGAAYAAENGGVADESNGDA
-198 ADGAVAT
+198 ADGAALDAVDDEQIDSAGGADDIPT
-205 AAADGDSAAGVAVP
+205 DGDAP
-219 NGAATNGAA
+219 
-228 NAETENATGGNAET
+228 
-242 ADDAADA
+242 DDMDA
-249 CDDST
+249 
-254 VTDEVGAVDAEN
+254 
-266 IESDDIAADGAE
+266 DIAEDGADSSGPAS
-278 NIAYDDAAADGAEL
+278 N
-292 ADNAAGADGGI
+292 NASVGTETSI
-303 PVIAAAASGTV
+303 PVMNADSGTV
-314 DGATNGA
+314 
-321 VSGAADDIVSGAASG
+321 
-336 AADGSAGVSAG
+336 GV
-347 AAASNTAD
+347 
-355 STAAEQMSIFSD
+355 QMSLFSD
-367 EDELILERGGLGGF
+367 EDELVLERSELGGF
-381 DAESADDEEDDF
+381 DAEMPDENDEDDDF
-393 LAFPEELTSH
+393 LAFPEELGSAPDNST
-403 GDDTESDAIGDLLS
+403 GDELNSLLDDIRGESDD
-417 DIRDDSNG
+417 

>member
-11 DFTHVLR
+11 EFTHVLR

-47 QRIASLEAELAH
+47 QKIASLEAELAH

-128 KDDLFATYKTHIEY
+128 KDDLFSAYKTHIEY

-176 EDVSTTDGDV
+176 EDESTADGNI
-186 PLPTDGADASGA
+186 PLPTDDAASDAAEEAAQIDSDTAESEATETAGTDELTGQTDSAAEGDVQNADGAAYAAENGGVADESNGDA
-198 ADGAVAT
+198 ADGAALDAV
-205 AAADGDSAAGVAVP
+205 DDEQIDSA
-219 NGAATNGAA
+219 
-228 NAETENATGGNAET
+228 GG
-242 ADDAADA
+242 
-249 CDDST
+249 
-254 VTDEVGAVDAEN
+254 
-266 IESDDIAADGAE
+266 
-278 NIAYDDAAADGAEL
+278 
-292 ADNAAGADGGI
+292 
-303 PVIAAAASGTV
+303 
-314 DGATNGA
+314 
-321 VSGAADDIVSGAASG
+321 ADDIPTDGDAPDDMDADIAEDGADSSGPASNNASVG
-336 AADGSAGVSAG
+336 TETSIPVMNADSGTAGV
-347 AAASNTAD
+347 
-355 STAAEQMSIFSD
+355 QMSLFSD
-367 EDELILERGGLGGF
+367 EDELVLERSELGGF
-381 DAESADDEEDDF
+381 DAEMPDENDEDDDF
-393 LAFPEELTSH
+393 LAFPEELGSAPDNST
-403 GDDTESDAIGDLLS
+403 GDELNSLLDDIRGESDD
-417 DIRDDSNG
+417 

>member
-11 DFTHVLR
+11 EFTHVLR

-47 QRIASLEAELAH
+47 QKIASLEAELAH

-128 KDDLFATYKTHIEY
+128 KDDLFSAYKTHIEY

-176 EDVSTTDGDV
+176 EDESTADGDI
-186 PLPTDGADASGA
+186 PLPTDDAASDAAEEATQIDSDTAESEATETAGTDELTGQTDSAAEGDVQDEDGAAYAAENGGVADESNGDA
-198 ADGAVAT
+198 ADGAALDAV
-205 AAADGDSAAGVAVP
+205 DDEQIDSA
-219 NGAATNGAA
+219 
-228 NAETENATGGNAET
+228 GG
-242 ADDAADA
+242 
-249 CDDST
+249 
-254 VTDEVGAVDAEN
+254 
-266 IESDDIAADGAE
+266 
-278 NIAYDDAAADGAEL
+278 
-292 ADNAAGADGGI
+292 
-303 PVIAAAASGTV
+303 
-314 DGATNGA
+314 
-321 VSGAADDIVSGAASG
+321 ADDIPTDGDAPDDMDADIAEDGADSSGPASNNASVG
-336 AADGSAGVSAG
+336 TETSIPVMNADSGTAGV
-347 AAASNTAD
+347 
-355 STAAEQMSIFSD
+355 QMSLFSD
-367 EDELILERGGLGGF
+367 EDELVLERSELGGF
-381 DAESADDEEDDF
+381 DAEMPDENDEDDDF
-393 LAFPEELTSH
+393 LAFPEELGSAPDNST
-403 GDDTESDAIGDLLS
+403 GDELNSLIDDIRGESDD
-417 DIRDDSNG
+417 

>member
-11 DFTHVLR
+11 EFTHVLR

-47 QRIASLEAELAH
+47 QKIASLEAELAH

-128 KDDLFATYKTHIEY
+128 KDDLFSAYKTHIEY

-176 EDVSTTDGDV
+176 EDESTADGDI
-186 PLPTDGADASGA
+186 PLPTDDAASDAAEEAAQIDFDTAESEATETAGTDELTGQTDSAAEGDVQNADGAAYAAENGGVADESNGDA
-198 ADGAVAT
+198 ADGAALDAV
-205 AAADGDSAAGVAVP
+205 DDEQIDSA
-219 NGAATNGAA
+219 
-228 NAETENATGGNAET
+228 GG
-242 ADDAADA
+242 
-249 CDDST
+249 
-254 VTDEVGAVDAEN
+254 
-266 IESDDIAADGAE
+266 
-278 NIAYDDAAADGAEL
+278 
-292 ADNAAGADGGI
+292 
-303 PVIAAAASGTV
+303 
-314 DGATNGA
+314 
-321 VSGAADDIVSGAASG
+321 ADDIPTDGDAPDDMDADIAEYGADSSGPASNNASVG
-336 AADGSAGVSAG
+336 TETSIPVMNADSGTAGV
-347 AAASNTAD
+347 
-355 STAAEQMSIFSD
+355 QMSLFSD
-367 EDELILERGGLGGF
+367 EDELVLERSELGGF
-381 DAESADDEEDDF
+381 DAEMPDENDEDDDF
-393 LAFPEELTSH
+393 LAFPEELGSAPDNST
-403 GDDTESDAIGDLLS
+403 GDELNSLID
-417 DIRDDSNG
+417 DIRGGSDD

>member
-11 DFTHVLR
+11 EFTHVLR

-47 QRIASLEAELAH
+47 QKITSLEAELAH

-128 KDDLFATYKTHIEY
+128 KDDLFSAYKTHIEY

-176 EDVSTTDGDV
+176 EDESTADGDI
-186 PLPTDGADASGA
+186 PLPTDDAASDAAEEATQIDSDTAESEATETAGTDELTGQTDSAAEGDVQDEDGAAYAAENSGA
-198 ADGAVAT
+198 ADESN
-205 AAADGDSAAGVAVP
+205 GD
-219 NGAATNGAA
+219 
-228 NAETENATGGNAET
+228 
-242 ADDAADA
+242 
-249 CDDST
+249 
-254 VTDEVGAVDAEN
+254 
-266 IESDDIAADGAE
+266 AADGA
-278 NIAYDDAAADGAEL
+278 ALDAVDDEQIDS
-292 ADNAAGADGGI
+292 AGG
-303 PVIAAAASGTV
+303 
-314 DGATNGA
+314 
-321 VSGAADDIVSGAASG
+321 ADDIPTDGDAHDDMDADIAEDGADSSGPASNNASVG
-336 AADGSAGVSAG
+336 TETSIPVMNADSGTAGV
-347 AAASNTAD
+347 
-355 STAAEQMSIFSD
+355 QMSLFSD
-367 EDELILERGGLGGF
+367 EDELVLERSELGGGF
-381 DAESADDEEDDF
+381 DAEMPDENDEDDDF
-393 LAFPEELTSH
+393 LAFPEELGSAPDNST
-403 GDDTESDAIGDLLS
+403 GDELNSLLDDIRGESDG
-417 DIRDDSNG
+417 

>member
-11 DFTHVLR
+11 EFTHVLR

-47 QRIASLEAELAH
+47 QKIASLEAELAH

-128 KDDLFATYKTHIEY
+128 KDDLFSAYKTHIEY

-176 EDVSTTDGDV
+176 EDESTADGDI
-186 PLPTDGADASGA
+186 PLPTDDAASDAAEDAAQIDSDTAESEATETAGTDGLTGQTDSAAEGDVQNADGA
-198 ADGAVAT
+198 ADAV
-205 AAADGDSAAGVAVP
+205 
-219 NGAATNGAA
+219 
-228 NAETENATGGNAET
+228 
-242 ADDAADA
+242 DDAQ
-249 CDDST
+249 
-254 VTDEVGAVDAEN
+254 N
-266 IESDDIAADGAE
+266 
-278 NIAYDDAAADGAEL
+278 
-292 ADNAAGADGGI
+292 
-303 PVIAAAASGTV
+303 
-314 DGATNGA
+314 
-321 VSGAADDIVSGAASG
+321 
-336 AADGSAGVSAG
+336 GSAGG
-347 AAASNTAD
+347 AEDIPNDGDAHDDMDADIAEDGADSSGPASNNASVGTETSIPVMNAD
-355 STAAEQMSIFSD
+355 SGTAGVQMSLFSD
-367 EDELILERGGLGGF
+367 EDELVLERSELGGGF
-381 DAESADDEEDDF
+381 DAEMPDENDEDDDF
-393 LAFPEELTSH
+393 LAFPEELGSAPDNST
-403 GDDTESDAIGDLLS
+403 GDELNSLLDDIRGESDG
-417 DIRDDSNG
+417 

>member
-11 DFTHVLR
+11 EFTHVLR

-47 QRIASLEAELAH
+47 QKIASLEAELAH

-128 KDDLFATYKTHIEY
+128 KDDLFSAYKTHIEY

-176 EDVSTTDGDV
+176 EDESTADGDI
-186 PLPTDGADASGA
+186 PLPTDDAASDAAEEATQIDSDTAESEATETAGTDELTGQTDSAAEGDVQDEDGAAYAAENGGVADESNGDA
-198 ADGAVAT
+198 ADGAALDAVN
-205 AAADGDSAAGVAVP
+205 DEQIDSA
-219 NGAATNGAA
+219 
-228 NAETENATGGNAET
+228 GG
-242 ADDAADA
+242 
-249 CDDST
+249 
-254 VTDEVGAVDAEN
+254 
-266 IESDDIAADGAE
+266 
-278 NIAYDDAAADGAEL
+278 
-292 ADNAAGADGGI
+292 
-303 PVIAAAASGTV
+303 
-314 DGATNGA
+314 
-321 VSGAADDIVSGAASG
+321 ADDIPTDGDAPDDMDADIAEDGADSSGPASNNASVG
-336 AADGSAGVSAG
+336 TETSIPVMNSDSGTAGV
-347 AAASNTAD
+347 
-355 STAAEQMSIFSD
+355 QMSLFSD
-367 EDELILERGGLGGF
+367 EDELVLERSELGGF
-381 DAESADDEEDDF
+381 DAEMPDENDEDDDF
-393 LAFPEELTSH
+393 LAFPEELGSAPDNST
-403 GDDTESDAIGDLLS
+403 GDELNSLIDDIRGESDD
-417 DIRDDSNG
+417 

>member
-11 DFTHVLR
+11 EFTHVLR

-47 QRIASLEAELAH
+47 QKIASLEAELAH

-128 KDDLFATYKTHIEY
+128 KDDLFSAYKTHIEY

-176 EDVSTTDGDV
+176 EDESTADGDI
-186 PLPTDGADASGA
+186 PLPTDDAASDAAEEAAQIDSDAAESEATETAGTDELTGQTDSAAEGDVQNEDGAAYAAENGGVADESNGDA
-198 ADGAVAT
+198 ADGAALDAV
-205 AAADGDSAAGVAVP
+205 DDEQIDSA
-219 NGAATNGAA
+219 
-228 NAETENATGGNAET
+228 GG
-242 ADDAADA
+242 
-249 CDDST
+249 
-254 VTDEVGAVDAEN
+254 
-266 IESDDIAADGAE
+266 
-278 NIAYDDAAADGAEL
+278 
-292 ADNAAGADGGI
+292 
-303 PVIAAAASGTV
+303 
-314 DGATNGA
+314 
-321 VSGAADDIVSGAASG
+321 ADDIPTDGDAPDDMDADIAEDGADSSGPASNNASVG
-336 AADGSAGVSAG
+336 TETSIPVMNADSGTAGV
-347 AAASNTAD
+347 
-355 STAAEQMSIFSD
+355 QMSLFSD
-367 EDELILERGGLGGF
+367 EDELVLERSELGGF
-381 DAESADDEEDDF
+381 DAEMPDENDEDDDF
-393 LAFPEELTSH
+393 LAFPEELGSAPDNST
-403 GDDTESDAIGDLLS
+403 GDELNSLIDDIRGESDD
-417 DIRDDSNG
+417 

>member
-11 DFTHVLR
+11 EFTHVLR

-47 QRIASLEAELAH
+47 QKIASLEAELAH

-128 KDDLFATYKTHIEY
+128 KDDLFSAYKTHIEY

-176 EDVSTTDGDV
+176 EDESTADGDI
-186 PLPTDGADASGA
+186 PLPTDDAASNAAEEAAQIDSDTAESEATETAGTDELTGQTDSAAEGDVQNADGAAYAAENGGVADESNGDA
-198 ADGAVAT
+198 ADGAAFDAV
-205 AAADGDSAAGVAVP
+205 DDEQIDSA
-219 NGAATNGAA
+219 
-228 NAETENATGGNAET
+228 GG
-242 ADDAADA
+242 
-249 CDDST
+249 
-254 VTDEVGAVDAEN
+254 
-266 IESDDIAADGAE
+266 
-278 NIAYDDAAADGAEL
+278 
-292 ADNAAGADGGI
+292 
-303 PVIAAAASGTV
+303 
-314 DGATNGA
+314 
-321 VSGAADDIVSGAASG
+321 ADDIPTDGDAPDDMDADIAEDGADSSGPASNNASVG
-336 AADGSAGVSAG
+336 TETSMPVMNADSGTAGV
-347 AAASNTAD
+347 
-355 STAAEQMSIFSD
+355 QMSLFSD
-367 EDELILERGGLGGF
+367 EDELVLERSELGGF
-381 DAESADDEEDDF
+381 DAEMPDENDEDDDF
-393 LAFPEELTSH
+393 LAFPEELGSAPDNST
-403 GDDTESDAIGDLLS
+403 GDELNSLIDDIRGESDD
-417 DIRDDSNG
+417 